1 MHDALSKEALVNRKM
16 SSAKRECVMNGP
28 FADIGID
35 FQNPRSVCLLIN
47 RERNFIS
54 NMKR

>member
-16 SSAKRECVMNGP
+16 SSVKRECVMNGP
-28 FADIGID
+28 FADIEIG
-35 FQNPRSVCLLIN
+35 FQNPRLVCLLIK
-47 RERNFIS
+47 RERNFIP

>member
-16 SSAKRECVMNGP
+16 SMNGP
-28 FADIGID
+28 FVDIGIG
-35 FQNPRSVCLLIN
+35 FQNPRSVCLLIK
-47 RERNFIS
+47 RERNFIP